1 MLAIS
6 PLKIFT
12 STCPAQCWGNSDKDY
27 MELNEFGLRERK
39 SHRLP
44 ALLCVQFKILDGIM
58 IIFCVRFAKYSNNIT
73 RFCQNQRVK
82 AHERIFCKLEKSPAV
97 LKMMK
102 VD

>member
-12 STCPAQCWGNSDKDY
+12 STCPAQCWGKSDKDY

-39 SHRLP
+39 SLLP
-44 ALLCVQFKILDGIM
+44 IDYQLDGIM